1 MAAPFGAGRP
11 AAARLAD
18 LAERFLG
25 CTLPIRVRA
34 WDGSEAGAPPT
45 SGTPVAVLRSRR
57 ALRDLLWQPGELG
70 LARAYV
76 RGDLDV
82 EGDLLDGLRRVWT
95 ARARAE
101 GSRPSRTL
109 PALVLAAGTLA
120 GLGAVGLRPRP
131 PGAESRL
138 RGRRHTRARDRAAIS
153 HHYDLS
159 NAFYE
164 LILDPTLAYS
174 CAFWTSDAPSYR
186 LVDAQRDKLDLICG
200 KLDLAPGDHLL
211 DIGCGWGSLTL
222 HAAQEYGVRVTA
234 VTLSIE
240 QRRLVEQRAKEAGVD
255 ALVDVRLQHFADL
268 DARGADAVA
277 SVEMGEHVGDAE
289 YAGFAAAVH
298 GWLRPGGR
306 ALVQQMSRG
315 SGASGHDAHPGG
327 GAFIETYVAPDMHM
341 RPLARTIQLF
351 ADAGL
356 ETRDVQAMREHYP
369 RTVAAWARTLE
380 ERWDDAVAMVGE
392 EQARVWRLYLAGG
405 SLAFEQ
411 NRMGVD
417 QILLVRPTPEGD
429 SRMPATPLAWL
440 GPHGDAREP
449 RR

>member
-1 MAAPFGAGRP
+1 MSAPSKERRGVAT
-11 AAARLAD
+11 RLVD
-18 LAERFLG
+18 LAEGFLG
-25 CTLPIRVRA
+25 CRLPIRVRA
-34 WDGSEAGAPPT
+34 WDGSAAGAPAGP
-45 SGTPVAVLRSRR
+45 GTPVAVLRSRR
-57 ALRDLLWQPGELG
+57 ALRDLLWRPGELG

-82 EGDLLDGLRRVWT
+82 EGDLLDGLRRIWAVRSQVDGPRPVRS
-95 ARARAE
+95 ARR
-101 GSRPSRTL
+101 
-109 PALVLAAGTLA
+109 LATTAGTLVR
-120 GLGAVGLRPRP
+120 LGAVGPRP
-131 PGAESRL
+131 PKPGAESRL
-138 RGRRHTRARDRAAIS
+138 RGRLHTRTRDRAAIS

-174 CAFWTSDAPSYR
+174 CAFWTSDAASYG
-186 LVDAQRDKLDLICG
+186 LADAQRDKLDLICR
-200 KLDLAPGDHLL
+200 KLDLRPGDQLL

-222 HAAQEYGVRVTA
+222 HAASRYGARVCA

-240 QRRLVEQRAKEAGVD
+240 QRQYVEQRAKELHVD
-255 ALVDVRLQHFADL
+255 ELVDVRLEHFADL
-268 DARGADAVA
+268 DAREADAVA
-277 SVEMGEHVGDAE
+277 SVEMGEHVGDEE
-289 YAGFAAAVH
+289 YAGFATAIH
-298 GWLRPGGR
+298 DWLRPGGR

-315 SGASGHDAHPGG
+315 TGQAGRNAHPGG
-327 GAFIETYVAPDMHM
+327 GPFIETYVAPDMHM
-341 RPLARTIQLF
+341 KPLARTLGHF

-356 ETRDVQAMREHYP
+356 EIRDVQAMREHYP

-380 ERWDDAVAMVGE
+380 DRWDDAVAVVGV

-417 QILLVRPTPEGD
+417 QVLLVRPAPDGG

-440 GPHGDAREP
+440 GARDP
-449 RR
+449 AAKAP